1 MFHLSSL
8 SQFDARA
15 TDPGVQPPRKQVH
28 LQTVEENMKFYT
40 PRKVEQAKKARDL
53 LAALGTPSIADM
65 KTAIAMNAIA
75 DLPVTTKDVD
85 LAEKIFGPDLGTL
98 KGKTTRRRP
107 LPLVQDHIA
116 IPPEL
121 YEHRDSVK

>member
-1 MFHLSSL
+1 
-8 SQFDARA
+8 
-15 TDPGVQPPRKQVH
+15 
-28 LQTVEENMKFYT
+28 MKFYT
-40 PRKVEQAKKARDL
+40 PREVERAKKARDL

-65 KTAIAMNAIA
+65 KAAIAMNAIA
-75 DLPVTTKDVD
+75 DLPITTKDID

-107 LPLVQDHIA
+107 LPLVQDHIS

-121 YEHRDSVK
+121 YERRDSVELCMDVMFVNGKP